1 MAIDKDAVTVS
12 PREQPPPNNSNDDA
26 SYKRDPVSL
35 SGGHSP
41 STLLRTFLTTTL
53 ERIVPLTQ
61 AGVDSGAKVFGAAIF
76 DKKQPPAAESGG
88 ILREVTVGTNTE
100 TASPLLH
107 GEIQTIQQF
116 YGMPKAEGRPDA
128 KDTVF
133 FATHEPC
140 SLCLSGIT
148 WGGWDNFFYLFTYE
162 DTRDAFSIPHDIR
175 ILEEVFRV
183 PSTCA
188 HETASDLSSR
198 PLYRA
203 HNAFFSSYSCAELLA
218 MIPASDAGRGELV
231 EMWDEVRRVYGTL
244 ADGYRESKDR
254 GGADIPLA

>member
-1 MAIDKDAVTVS
+1 MTSAEAATATAQVT
-12 PREQPPPNNSNDDA
+12 A
-26 SYKRDPVSL
+26 SRNAYQRDPVSL
-35 SGGHSP
+35 SGGHSAA
-41 STLLRTFLTTTL
+41 TLLRTFLTTTL

-61 AGVDSGAKVFGAAIF
+61 AGVSSGAKVFGAAVF
-76 DKKQPPAAESGG
+76 SKQDG
-88 ILREVTVGTNTE
+88 LRPVTVGTNTE
-100 TASPLLH
+100 TSSPLLH

-116 YGMPKAEGRPDA
+116 YALDKAKGERPDA
-128 KDTVF
+128 KETVF

-183 PSTCA
+183 RSTCG
-188 HETASDLSSR
+188 HESEADLAAR
-198 PLYRA
+198 RLYNA
-203 HNAFFSSYSCAELLA
+203 HNALFSSYSCAELLDLV
-218 MIPASDAGRGELV
+218 PAADPDRAELV
-231 EMWDEVRRVYGTL
+231 RLWDEVRAVYARL
-244 ADGYRESKDR
+244 AEGYAESKEK